1 MYLAEKKG
9 LQFYVREEK
18 DAMNYAKDGYTI
30 TKLQEMRLDEEGRL
44 TEVQDEPGGVSGTGT
59 GEESPSPVIVGK
71 GGKA

>member
-1 MYLAEKKG
+1 
-9 LQFYVREEK
+9 
-18 DAMNYAKDGYTI
+18 MNYAKDGYTI